1 MRQSGSE
8 GVRPGGAPPPP
19 RARFSPAARRG
30 RPRRR
35 GGGSRWTGEIVRALL
50 AGATRFSEF
59 TAAIPGLSDR
69 LLSERLKDLE
79 AEAIV
84 IRTVVPAKPVRV
96 EYRLTEKGEAL
107 ASVVAALSAWADE
120 WIGPGAAGAC
130 D

>member
-1 MRQSGSE
+1 MAE
-8 GVRPGGAPPPP
+8 ELTTFCPLYH
-19 RARFSPAARRG
+19 RAVDIIG
-30 RPRRR
+30 R
-35 GGGSRWTGEIVRALL
+35 RWTGEIIRALL

-84 IRTVVPAKPVRV
+84 TRTVVPAKPVRV
-96 EYRLTEKGEAL
+96 EYRLTERGEAL

-120 WIGPGAAGAC
+120 WIGPDAAGSLRVNRRLRLDKGGVA
-130 D
+130 